1 MLGNFALLGE
11 QGDEVLGNFALL
23 GEKPIRGA
31 GDDLMNG
38 GPGSDQ
44 HRIQLING
52 ANVKIHDDGQDQ
64 AFDSVEIEGTSTPER
79 FDVWLEA
86 DGTQAG
92 DVSRSTHSGKD
103 GGEVRFSN
111 VEFVKLSTGDEQGSE
126 GDVVTAQSADVDD
139 PKDAIGDGVKNPID
153 VFIDGGAPMVRPG
166 DKLFTDG
173 SVGFANFEKVKKHR
187 GK

>member
-1 MLGNFALLGE
+1 MTGGLGNDSVLGGIGDDILLG
-11 QGDEVLGNFALL
+11 GG
-23 GEKPIRGA
+23 

-44 HRIQLING
+44 HQIPLMNS
-52 ANVKIHDDGQDQ
+52 AKVKIHDDGQDQ
-64 AFDSVEIEGTSTPER
+64 AFDSVEIEGTNTPER
-79 FDVWLEA
+79 FDVWLES
-86 DGTQAG
+86 DGTQSG
-92 DVSRSTHSGKD
+92 GVSRRTSSTWD
-103 GGEVRFSN
+103 NAEVRFSN
-111 VEFVKLSTGDEQGSE
+111 VEFVKLSTGDEQGRK

-139 PKDAIGDGVKNPID
+139 AKNAITDGVKKPID